1 MTSFMI
7 ADCSTKNC
15 GLQPATITV
24 PKIGTGIK
32 QSEIS
37 IFLICED
44 EYIFPVRVRL

>member
-1 MTSFMI
+1 VNKKGGLNNHGCHMTSFMI

-37 IFLICED
+37 IF
-44 EYIFPVRVRL
+44 